1 MPGLNEKIADSAKS
15 ARLIEL
21 ILKMTDEEQ
30 ESLLIQLEEKLS
42 VRKRKHDRKS
52 YFSVV
57 DYNAL
62 EAAHTGFIENISAGG
77 VFIGTS
83 KSFPIGE
90 EISMAFPLPV
100 SQEHVRMEG
109 EVVRANAE
117 GIGVKFKAVDHEQEG
132 MIRRLVE
139 MMQ

>member
-1 MPGLNEKIADSAKS
+1 MPAMNQKMEESGKS

-21 ILKMTDEEQ
+21 ILKMSDEEQ
-30 ESLLIQLEEKLS
+30 QNLLIELEEKLS

-83 KSFPIGE
+83 RSFSVGQ

-100 SQEHVRMEG
+100 SQEHVTMDG
-109 EVVRANAE
+109 EVVRVNAE
-117 GIGVKFKAVDHEQEG
+117 GIGVKFKTVDHEREG
-132 MIRRLVE
+132 LIRRLVD

>member
-1 MPGLNEKIADSAKS
+1 MPALNQKMEESGKS

-30 ESLLIQLEEKLS
+30 HNLLIELEEKLS

-62 EAAHTGFIENISAGG
+62 EAAHTGFIENISASG

-83 KSFPIGE
+83 RSFSVGQ

-100 SQEHVRMEG
+100 SQEHVRIDG
-109 EVVRANAE
+109 EVVRVNAE
-117 GIGVKFKAVDHEQEG
+117 GIGVKFRAIDEQEAL
-132 MIRRLVE
+132 IKRLVD

>member
-1 MPGLNEKIADSAKS
+1 MPALNQKMEESGKS

-30 ESLLIQLEEKLS
+30 HNLLIELEEKLT

-83 KSFPIGE
+83 RSFSVGQ

-100 SQEHVRMEG
+100 SQEHVRIDG
-109 EVVRANAE
+109 EVVRVNAE
-117 GIGVKFKAVDHEQEG
+117 GIGVKFRAIEHEQEAL
-132 MIRRLVE
+132 IRRLVD
-139 MMQ
+139 MLQ

>member
-1 MPGLNEKIADSAKS
+1 MPDLNQKMQESGKS

-30 ESLLIQLEEKLS
+30 QNLLIELEEKLT

-83 KSFPIGE
+83 RSFSVGQ

-100 SQEHVRMEG
+100 SQEHVRIDG
-109 EVVRANAE
+109 EVVRVNAE
-117 GIGVKFKAVDHEQEG
+117 GIGVKFRAIEHEQEAL
-132 MIRRLVE
+132 IKRLVDI
-139 MMQ
+139 MQ

>member
-1 MPGLNEKIADSAKS
+1 MPAVNQKVEESGKS

-30 ESLLIQLEEKLS
+30 QSLLVELEEKLT
-42 VRKRKHDRKS
+42 VRKRKHDRKY

-62 EAAHTGFIENISAGG
+62 EAAYTGFIENISAGG

-83 KSFPIGE
+83 ESLSVGQ

-100 SQEHVRMEG
+100 SQEHVRIDG
-109 EVVRANAE
+109 EVVRVNAE
-117 GIGVKFKAVDHEQEG
+117 GIGVKFKAIQHEQEG
-132 MIRRLVE
+132 QIKRLVE

>member
-1 MPGLNEKIADSAKS
+1 MPGLNQKMEESSKS

-30 ESLLIQLEEKLS
+30 QRLLIELEEKLT

-83 KSFPIGE
+83 RSFSVGQ

-100 SQEHVRMEG
+100 SQEHVRIDG
-109 EVVRANAE
+109 EVVRVDAE
-117 GIGVKFKAVDHEQEG
+117 GVGVKFRAIEHEQEAL
-132 MIRRLVE
+132 IKRLVD

>member
-1 MPGLNEKIADSAKS
+1 MPGLDQKMEESGKS

-30 ESLLIQLEEKLS
+30 QRLLIELEEKLT
-42 VRKRKHDRKS
+42 VRKRRHDRKS

-57 DYNAL
+57 DYNAMQS
-62 EAAHTGFIENISAGG
+62 AHTGFIENISAGG

-83 KSFPIGE
+83 SSFPVGQ

-100 SQEHVRMEG
+100 SQEHVRMDG
-109 EVVRANAE
+109 EVVRVNTE
-117 GIGVKFKAVDHEQEG
+117 GIGVKFKAIEHEQEAL
-132 MIRRLVE
+132 IKRLVE

>member
-1 MPGLNEKIADSAKS
+1 MPGLNQKVAESGKS

-21 ILKMTDEEQ
+21 ILKMTDEEKQ
-30 ESLLIQLEEKLS
+30 SLLIELEEKLS
-42 VRKRKHDRKS
+42 VRKRKHDRKP

-57 DYNAL
+57 DYNAM

-77 VFIGTS
+77 VFIGTA
-83 KSFPIGE
+83 KSFPVGE
-90 EISMAFPLPV
+90 KISMAFPLPV

-117 GIGVKFKAVDHEQEG
+117 GIGVKFKTIDHEKEG

>member
-1 MPGLNEKIADSAKS
+1 MPGLDRKMEESGKS

-30 ESLLIQLEEKLS
+30 QRLLIELEEKLT

-57 DYNAL
+57 DYNAMQS
-62 EAAHTGFIENISAGG
+62 AHTGFIENISAGG

-83 KSFPIGE
+83 SSFPVGQ

-100 SQEHVRMEG
+100 SQEHVRMDG
-109 EVVRANAE
+109 EVVRVNTE
-117 GIGVKFKAVDHEQEG
+117 GIGVKFKAIEHEQEAL
-132 MIRRLVE
+132 IKRLVE

>member
-1 MPGLNEKIADSAKS
+1 MPGLNQKIAESGKS

-30 ESLLIQLEEKLS
+30 QNLLIELEEKLS

-83 KSFPIGE
+83 KSFPVGE

>member
-1 MPGLNEKIADSAKS
+1 MPGLNQKMEDSGKS

-30 ESLLIQLEEKLS
+30 QSLLIELEEKLT

-57 DYNAL
+57 DYNAT
-62 EAAHTGFIENISAGG
+62 ESAYTDFIENISAGG

-83 KSFPIGE
+83 ESLSVGQ
-90 EISMAFPLPV
+90 EISMAFPLPI
-100 SQEHVRMEG
+100 SQEHVRMDG

-117 GIGVKFKAVDHEQEG
+117 GIGVRFKAVDHEREG
-132 MIRRLVE
+132 LIRRLVE

>member
-1 MPGLNEKIADSAKS
+1 MPAVNQKVEESGKS

-30 ESLLIQLEEKLS
+30 QSLLVELEEKLT
-42 VRKRKHDRKS
+42 VRKRKHDRKY

-62 EAAHTGFIENISAGG
+62 EAAYTGFIENISAGG

-83 KSFPIGE
+83 ESLSVGQ

-100 SQEHVRMEG
+100 SQEHVRVDG
-109 EVVRANAE
+109 EVVRVNAE
-117 GIGVKFKAVDHEQEG
+117 GIGVKFKAIQHEQEG
-132 MIRRLVE
+132 QIKRLVE

>member
-1 MPGLNEKIADSAKS
+1 MPGLDRKMEESGKS

-30 ESLLIQLEEKLS
+30 QRLLIELEEKLT

-57 DYNAL
+57 DYNAMQS
-62 EAAHTGFIENISAGG
+62 AHTGFIENISAGG

-83 KSFPIGE
+83 SSFPVGQ

-100 SQEHVRMEG
+100 SQEHVRMDG
-109 EVVRANAE
+109 EVVRVDAE
-117 GIGVKFKAVDHEQEG
+117 GIGVKFKAIEHEQEAL
-132 MIRRLVE
+132 IKRLVE